1 MTHIKYLRL
10 HQLTTTCG
18 YDLDLWSSYLVLVD
32 ANENKIILEATDF
45 QSIFKGRAEYCV
57 ELLFL
62 APVVPGVQGGTP
74 IEHSMRQIEPA
85 DCDVPEKLHK
95 SGCVKQRECVHHTF
109 FRRMCAAIHILRWRR
124 KKGALVKASVAICIY
139 SDGWLTPPAS
149 VLPVRFRRHQ
159 GISKWRL
166 IHCHVYSDNIQVHA
180 PFFQAHVNIKPI
192 CATREEQMRTGSL
205 ALCSVK
211 PQPETFSSI
220 LNNKLHLVIL
230 SWSLSKCF

>member
-124 KKGALVKASVAICIY
+124 KKGALVKASASTVTDDLHRQRASYRSALDDIRAYPNDVWFIATY
-139 SDGWLTPPAS
+139 ILT
-149 VLPVRFRRHQ
+149 
-159 GISKWRL
+159 ISKFMRL
-166 IHCHVYSDNIQVHA
+166 
-180 PFFQAHVNIKPI
+180 FFRL
-192 CATREEQMRTGSL
+192 TL
-205 ALCSVK
+205 
-211 PQPETFSSI
+211 I
-220 LNNKLHLVIL
+220 LNRSVPLERNKWELGHLHCAV
-230 SWSLSKCF
+230 